1 MRWWGLCVLAACT
14 SPTGPEVP
22 EVARAGGV
30 NTAPSERDVVD
41 AAAVAGEEGTL
52 AAAVGAAVP
61 ELPQVWSAPNM
72 QYSLAA
78 VDGGAGVVG
87 RVSLFPETIARVD
100 ARTGKEVWRVAQ
112 PGEVMWTEVRAGKA
126 YAAVSGRLPAR
137 GGDRVGYVDLR
148 DGKLLWSRAVEERTD
163 VAVGLDG
170 TGVGLV
176 KGCNLTA
183 LDPQSGRPIGT
194 LRGRMMGVGHS
205 GPDGP
210 QVHEMCGT
218 TPLLVGQTDR
228 CAMVLAP
235 HDVADMLLTT
245 VGPDGSCW
253 KLPLGR
259 ADLRPTIDA
268 ASDVLT
274 WHAESTLHVLAVDR
288 ATGDVRWR
296 RNFAGPSCY
305 PRAHVVD
312 VGGRMVVVHACG
324 TGVALAAADGAERW
338 SVKVDADAVAVV
350 GEAGV
355 EPLLMDSPGVRY
367 VQYVTAGGVLAG
379 RIEVADGASAHA
391 VSAGLMVQTRDAMTL
406 WDAQGE
412 RRWWRAGG
420 RFSAIGDYVVIKN
433 SGDIVDMKTGRV
445 LGRDP
450 FDARPLA
457 VVRGEPTL
465 MVMHAGYLW
474 ARALPG
480 R

>member
-1 MRWWGLCVLAACT
+1 MKRWGLCALAACA
-14 SPTGPEVP
+14 PTTAPEVP
-22 EVARAGGV
+22 EVAPAEV
-30 NTAPSERDVVD
+30 VQAAPVADAVD
-41 AAAVAGEEGTL
+41 AAP
-52 AAAVGAAVP
+52 VGAAVP

-78 VDGGAGVVG
+78 VDGGAGIVG

-112 PGEVMWTEVRAGKA
+112 PGEVMWTEVRAGKTHA
-126 YAAVSGRLPAR
+126 VVSGRLPAR

-148 DGKLLWSRAVEERTD
+148 DGKLLWNRAVEERGD
-163 VAVGLDG
+163 VVIGLDG
-170 TGVGLV
+170 TGVGV
-176 KGCNLTA
+176 AKDCNLTA

-194 LRGRMMGVGHS
+194 LRGRTMGVGHS
-205 GPDGP
+205 GPEGP
-210 QVHEMCGT
+210 QVHEVCS
-218 TPLLVGQTDR
+218 TPPVLVGQTGR
-228 CAMVLAP
+228 CAMVLVP

-253 KLPLGR
+253 KLLLGR
-259 ADLRPTIDA
+259 ADSRPTYDA

-274 WHAESTLHVLAVDR
+274 WHAEATLHVLAVDR
-288 ATGDVRWR
+288 ATGNVRWR
-296 RNFAGPSCY
+296 RKFAGPNCH
-305 PRAHVVD
+305 PRAHVAD
-312 VGGRMVVVHACG
+312 VGERIVVVHACEK
-324 TGVALAAADGAERW
+324 GVALAAGDGAERW

-355 EPLLMDSPGVRY
+355 EPLLNDSPGVRY
-367 VQYVTAGGVLAG
+367 VQYVTGEGVLAG
-379 RIEVADGASAHA
+379 RIEVADGASAQTI
-391 VSAGLMVQTRDAMTL
+391 SAGLMVQTRDAMTL
-406 WDAQGE
+406 WDAQGGQ
-412 RRWWRAGG
+412 RWWRAGG

-433 SGDIVDMKTGRV
+433 SGDIVEMKTGRV

-457 VVRGEPTL
+457 VVREAKL

-474 ARALPG
+474 ARALSPG